1 MVYVFI
7 LLFLIYFLFLTLLII
22 GWKKIP
28 FNEVRK
34 ELTDG
39 PLLSVIIP
47 ARNEGNNIQLLLE
60 DIRSQTYGNFEVIVV
75 NDNSTDNTYDSVKLF
90 ARDDARF
97 SIIENLEHGKKKA
110 LTRGINE
117 SRGEII
123 ITTDADCRVQ
133 KGWLQGMLNYFQ
145 NENVKMVF
153 GGVSIQSAS
162 IFSDLQ
168 AHEFLSL
175 IGTAASTLT
184 LGVPTMCNGANLA
197 YRKSIFK
204 EIGGYTD
211 NFHIASGDDE
221 FLMHKIFHRY
231 PEGIRFAADQNTIVQ
246 TSASSNLN
254 EFLHQRI
261 RWAGKWRHKLT
272 VSNVILAVFVL
283 SFHLSVLFLPLAA
296 ASRWLDPL
304 LALLLFSV
312 KVTLEWIF
320 LKSVAGFLKVPWK
333 PSAFFLLQ
341 VIYPVYAVFIG
352 LASTFFSFEW
362 KGRKLKSVDIQYM
375 KSQH

>member
-60 DIRSQTYGNFEVIVV
+60 DIRSQTYGNFEVIVI
-75 NDNSTDNTYDSVKLF
+75 NDNSTDNTHDSVNLF
-90 ARDDARF
+90 ARDDVRF
-97 SIIENLEHGKKKA
+97 SIIESLEHGKKKA
-110 LTRGINE
+110 LTRGVNE
-117 SRGEII
+117 SRGDII

-133 KGWLQGMLNYFQ
+133 KGWLQGLSNYFQ
-145 NENVKMVF
+145 EENVKMVF
-153 GGVSIQSAS
+153 GGVSIQSTS
-162 IFSDLQ
+162 LFSELQ

-197 YRKSIFK
+197 YRKSVF
-204 EIGGYTD
+204 EEVSGYAG

-221 FLMHKIFHRY
+221 FLMHKIFRRY
-231 PEGIRFAADQNTIVQ
+231 PGGIRFAANQVTVVR
-246 TSASSNLN
+246 TSAASGLGG
-254 EFLHQRI
+254 FIHQRI
-261 RWAGKWRHKLT
+261 RWAGKWRYKFSVT
-272 VSNVILAVFVL
+272 NVILAVFIL
-283 SFHLSVLFLPLAA
+283 LFHLSVLFLPSAVGF
-296 ASRWLDPL
+296 RWIDPL
-304 LALLLFSV
+304 LALTLFSI
-312 KVTLEWIF
+312 KVVLEWIF
-320 LKSVAGFLKVPWK
+320 LKKVAEFLKVSWK
-333 PSAFFLLQ
+333 PSAFFFLQ

-352 LASTFFSFEW
+352 LVSTSIPFEW

-375 KSQH
+375 KPQH